1 MHLHKENDVYFFS
14 DTVHLLHTVKLASSA
29 RSNSQKNVKKLAL
42 RMIKCVFHKE
52 KLDPSSNQ
60 SKQYRL

>member
-14 DTVHLLHTVKLASSA
+14 VHLLHTVKLANSA

-52 KLDPSSNQ
+52 KLDPNDTV
-60 SKQYRL
+60 

>member
-14 DTVHLLHTVKLASSA
+14 VHLLHTVKLASSA

-52 KLDPSSNQ
+52 KLDPNDTV
-60 SKQYRL
+60 